1 MSDQANLSGRGYL
14 VRRIENA
21 PSVPCPCG
29 TSTRL
34 LTRSDGPELN
44 VHVTFIQ
51 DSVKHY
57 HKHCTEVYYILEG
70 VGVLELNDEEV
81 EVGRGDID
89 LARMQA
95 GYLNGPAGR
104 GQHQLD
110 GQALVLRDG
119 QVHPCRRLP

>member
-81 EVGRGDID
+81 EVGPGMMVRID
-89 LARMQA
+89 PGTRHRLRSREGVRTMVI
-95 GYLNGPAGR
+95 GTPA
-104 GQHQLD
+104 LD
-110 GQALVLRDG
+110 LEDE
-119 QVHPCRRLP
+119 HFDP